1 MTTTNPIQF
10 ISYLLLIIF
19 KGWLYLLGVFIHKI
33 LSFFQTKTFP
43 EKIFFISLLIQVAT
57 SALGWIQY
65 QIEFNNEI
73 ELVAISIR
81 WNVFFVT
88 GSLLNFFFTGFWRS
102 SWVWLFFLVCQTFML
117 LLFGYA
123 SLNPEMAFTDIL
135 KSSDYRLSIVY
146 YIFGA
151 SLVMAWAIGFSIFQL
166 ESFKS
171 KRLPK
176 L

>member
-1 MTTTNPIQF
+1 MTSSNPIQF
-10 ISYLLLIIF
+10 LTQLLIVVI

-65 QIEFNNEI
+65 QIKFNEEI
-73 ELVAISIR
+73 EVVAISIR
-81 WNVFFVT
+81 WNVFFVS

-102 SWVWLFFLVCQTFML
+102 SWVWLFFLICQSCML

-123 SLNPEMAFTDIL
+123 SLNPELAFTDIL
-135 KSSDYRLSIVY
+135 KISDYRLSVVY
-146 YIFGA
+146 YAFGS
-151 SLVMAWAIGFSIFQL
+151 SLVVAWAIGLSIFQL
-166 ESFKS
+166 EKLRA

-176 L
+176 I